1 MYSLEFSSK
10 EFYSIEELID
20 WVVESCADPNYQIMK
35 DGRPTGEMAIDL
47 IQFQLKFYIDL

>member
-47 IQFQLKFYIDL
+47 IQF